1 MAIDSSFLGFVVAVV
16 LFVAIALWYLST
28 STKSSE
34 RRHTERETRH
44 LSSHQPWDSAGGRAN
59 R

>member
-1 MAIDSSFLGFVVAVV
+1 MAIDSSFLGFVIAVV
-16 LFVAIALWYLST
+16 LFVALALWYLSS

-34 RRHTERETRH
+34 RRRTQRESKH
-44 LSSHQPWDSAGGRAN
+44 ISHQPWDGAGGRVN

>member
-1 MAIDSSFLGFVVAVV
+1 MAIDSSFVSFVIAVV
-16 LFVAIALWYLST
+16 LFVAIALWYLSA

-34 RRHTERETRH
+34 RRRRERETKRI
-44 LSSHQPWDSAGGRAN
+44 SHQPWDGAGGIN

>member
-1 MAIDSSFLGFVVAVV
+1 MAIDLPFLSFVVAVA
-16 LFVAIALWYLST
+16 LFVAIALWYLSA

-34 RRHTERETRH
+34 RRRTERETRRIAQ
-44 LSSHQPWDSAGGRAN
+44 QPWDGAGGRAN